1 MKSLIKRYNR
11 RMAQEATQR
20 EAHDIVRAQWS
31 EQCRKADISILYA
44 LHNVFG
50 FGAIRCRRFYHAM
63 IENHFQ
69 MCEDFQCKG
78 DDSHYWVM
86 EKRLKDAGIDVD
98 ELRREAD
105 EMAEKDGCYAEKAV
119 SNSN

>member
-1 MKSLIKRYNR
+1 MKSLIKQHHNR
-11 RMAQEATQR
+11 LVREAKQR
-20 EAHDIVRAQWS
+20 EAHDIVRELWS

-50 FGAIRCRRFYHAM
+50 FGAVRCRRFYHAM
-63 IENHFQ
+63 IQNHFQ

-78 DDSHYWVM
+78 DDAHYWVM

-105 EMAEKDGCYAEKAV
+105 EMAEEENYGG
-119 SNSN
+119 NT